1 MIFPTKITT
10 NWDHTIPNHPDV
22 PKENHQKRHS
32 ISDAAD
38 LGRRCPAP
46 ASTVVAKDSAD
57 EERTMRSSW
66 TPKKNVGITG
76 ASILI
81 SQIDYHVYDLTWY
94 IYIYNWYTN
103 IDMSVFII
111 VMMLIWDMYT
121 CVYIYMLSE
130 IKCDEIMIIYW
141 NKSWQIAEI
150 KASSY
155 LNIIYICDCPGYAKK
170 VYVIQL
176 YIW

>member
-1 MIFPTKITT
+1 MSSAGFHCGGKGQRGRGA
-10 NWDHTIPNHPDV
+10 D
-22 PKENHQKRHS
+22 
-32 ISDAAD
+32 DAE
-38 LGRRCPAP
+38 LL
-46 ASTVVAKDSAD
+46 DS
-57 EERTMRSSW
+57 E
-66 TPKKNVGITG
+66 KNVGITG

-155 LNIIYICDCPGYAKK
+155 LNIIYMCDCPGYAKK

-176 YIW
+176 YTYYIMRLSYVTLFCSTLYYSIT

>member
-1 MIFPTKITT
+1 MGNGFQLNRSTSHCRKSFHPAQKMPISLVHHRFPPLRNKLIMIFPTKITT

-81 SQIDYHVYDLTWY
+81 SQIYYHVYDLTLY
-94 IYIYNWYTN
+94 IYIHIFKNWYTN

-130 IKCDEIMIIYW
+130 IKCD
-141 NKSWQIAEI
+141 
-150 KASSY
+150 
-155 LNIIYICDCPGYAKK
+155 
-170 VYVIQL
+170 
-176 YIW
+176 